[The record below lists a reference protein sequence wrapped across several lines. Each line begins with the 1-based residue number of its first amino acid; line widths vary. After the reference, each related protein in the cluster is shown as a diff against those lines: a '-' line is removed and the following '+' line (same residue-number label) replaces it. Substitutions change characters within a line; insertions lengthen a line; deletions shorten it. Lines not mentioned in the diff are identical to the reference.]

1 MFTNQNRRRLLSRWI
16 FLLTSLALTGLYAR
30 FQLVYSLAF
39 AAQVLQLV
47 AGRLGFSLPGIG
59 S

>member
-1 MFTNQNRRRLLSRWI
+1 MFTNQNRRRLLSRWL
-16 FLLTSLALTGLYAR
+16 FLLTSLVLTGLYLR

-39 AAQVLQLV
+39 VAQVLQLI
-47 AGRLGFSLPGIG
+47 AGRLGLSLQGIG